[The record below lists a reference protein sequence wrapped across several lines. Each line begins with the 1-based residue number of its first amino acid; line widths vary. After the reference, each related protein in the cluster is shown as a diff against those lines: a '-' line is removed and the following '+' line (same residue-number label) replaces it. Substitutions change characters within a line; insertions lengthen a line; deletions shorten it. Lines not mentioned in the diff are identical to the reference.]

1 MKQTILT
8 LSAIAAAIVTAL
20 PSCESPETPEPLF
33 ELNTRTINAPSSGGS
48 YNVTYTIENADAA
61 SITVDNA
68 QDWVA
73 VENIPDGNSL
83 EVQIQENTAPES
95 RGCTLTITCGSI
107 TESLEITQEGKEPDP
122 VPELTIDDSNL
133 KITYLGGEGKIR
145 YTLKNRQ
152 PDTEF
157 KFTTGAEWLSD
168 FKEASSKEISFTAA
182 ANTSAAREA
191 TVKIEYGDI
200 TKELTVVQMAGDIE
214 YFEIGLVEATSTTLH
229 TSTTP
234 ADPDITY
241 YTQVW
246 PKADYDSYN
255 VDGTYVEKTVEFI
268 KKFCENNGMTVS
280 SYLGPLLMQ
289 GETTETEEF
298 LCPVSDYVRTAFGV
312 TEDGDILTK
321 GYAETFTTS
330 KEPYIDIT
338 FDIDVQMTGQ
348 KTATI
353 SVTPSDNNQNY
364 ITGYCLKSKYDPQ
377 MLQRDFMYGIS
388 FGIEAYIQNNT
399 ITGTS
404 VQDVELDLQTEYVVY
419 AVSVNT
425 QNGAFNSEVASFEFT
440 TEDIQ
445 LSDNSFSFELV
456 NLDMTSAQIQIRT
469 TNDDQYVYFDAPVEW
484 LEYYGSSDDELF
496 AFMMYYAPKICQGD
510 SLVTL
515 EYLDPDTDYLL
526 LVCGYSDGE
535 RTTDIAKFDFR
546 TPASGSSAGRY
557 AIKED

>member
-246 PKADYDSYN
+246 PKADYDRYN
-255 VDGTYVEKTVEFI
+255 RDGTYVEKTIEFI
-268 KKFCENNGMTVS
+268 IKLCKDNGWTLS
-280 SYLGPLLMQ
+280 SYLEPLLMQ
-289 GETTETEEF
+289 GETTEKEEF
-298 LCPVSDYVRTAFGV
+298 LYPESEYVRTAFGV
-312 TEDGDILTK
+312 TEEAIILTD
-321 GYAETFTTS
+321 GYTATFETN
-330 KEPYIDIT
+330 KEPLIDIS
-338 FDIDVQMTGQ
+338 FDIEVTVSGNN
-348 KTATI
+348 ASI
-353 SVTPSDNNQNY
+353 NITPSDNEQYY
-364 ITGYCLKSKYDPQ
+364 ITGYSKKDKYDPDAI
-377 MLQRDFMYGIS
+377 QRQVIYDSS
-388 FGIEAYIQNNT
+388 FGIEKYIQKNAQK
-399 ITGTS
+399 GTS
-404 VQDVELDLQTEYVVY
+404 ETNLTLESGTEYIAY
-419 AVSVNT
+419 AVSINPENV
-425 QNGAFNSEVASFEFT
+425 AFNSIISTSTFRT
-440 TEDIQ
+440 DDIKY
-445 LSDNSFSFELV
+445 SDNKFSFDIKNIDL
-456 NLDMTSAQIQIRT
+456 TSAQIQITT
-469 TNDDQYVYFDAPVEW
+469 TNDDQYIYFNMPTEW
-484 LEYYGSSDDELF
+484 YSTYGSTDEELF
-496 AFMMYYAPKICQGD
+496 DFMMYYVPHICQGD
-510 SLVTL
+510 SLVSI
-515 EYLDPDTDYLL
+515 DYLEPETEYVL
-526 LVCGYSDGE
+526 LVCGFLNGE
-535 RTTDIAKFDFR
+535 RTTDMARFTYT
-546 TPASGSSAGRY
+546 TPSPYSSASRY